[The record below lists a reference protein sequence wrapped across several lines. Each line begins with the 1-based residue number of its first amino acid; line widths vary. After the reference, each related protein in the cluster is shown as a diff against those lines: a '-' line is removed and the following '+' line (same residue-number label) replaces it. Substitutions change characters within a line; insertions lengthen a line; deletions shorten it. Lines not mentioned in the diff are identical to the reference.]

1 MGTAA
6 PSYALLFDGDCR
18 VCRAFARAAEAI
30 DVRGRVRARS
40 LQESSDLL
48 GSLAGDEILDAMRV
62 VAPDGRVASG
72 GDALPVLIEG
82 LWGGPPLA
90 DLLGRSRLAG
100 AGFRTLYEVLVEL
113 RGHLIC
119 RVGPVSGA
127 PSPSRP
133 S

>member
-1 MGTAA
+1 MWTAA

-18 VCRAFARAAEAI
+18 VCRAFARATEAI
-30 DVRGRVRARS
+30 DVRGRVRTRS

-48 GSLAGDEILDAMRV
+48 GAPLGDEILDAMRV
-62 VAPDGRVASG
+62 VGPDGRVASG
-72 GDALPVLIEG
+72 GNALPVLIEG

-100 AGFRTLYEVLVEL
+100 AAFRTLYEVLVEL

-119 RVGPVSGA
+119 RVGPASAA